1 MDTTPGCN
9 ADRYAVVGRILK
21 VHAAPVGSPWMWT
34 PGVRAPRRSNA
45 DPRLRDLPVRPQ
57 WRHSPRLGGEN
68 SPALPSAR
76 PYSARHLAMQKG
88 KKSSPTGG
96 AGLREMGLVTL
107 AKGRCA
113 YLPRQSNSGR
123 GETGS
128 TYQKRKTTQRGHSHA
143 GSLRTPQS
151 SSEGKRQPLRV
162 GTRPP
167 FPAEMS
173 AF

>member
-123 GETGS
+123 GELVPPTRKEKPRSEATRMRGLFEHPRVPPKGS
-128 TYQKRKTTQRGHSHA
+128 A
-143 GSLRTPQS
+143 SL
-151 SSEGKRQPLRV
+151 
-162 GTRPP
+162 
-167 FPAEMS
+167 
-173 AF
+173 